1 MITIRVYTP
10 RNPLLIIDGFSVR
23 VEGTASHLMG
33 LIDSL
38 LTGSHYIEAA
48 ELVAEPI
55 LLRALRR
62 VREGSLPPEY
72 LLVIMPC
79 GTVNPVTPDG
89 DFALPWPGGFF
100 EWRAAELF

>member
-1 MITIRVYTP
+1 MATIRVYTS
-10 RNPLLIIDGFSVR
+10 RNPLLTIDGCSIEVD
-23 VEGTASHLMG
+23 GKAPHLMEV
-33 LIDSL
+33 IDSL

-62 VREGSLPPEY
+62 VREGSLPPDN

-79 GTVNPVTPDG
+79 GKIYPVTPDG
-89 DFALPWPGGFF
+89 VFALPWPGGFF